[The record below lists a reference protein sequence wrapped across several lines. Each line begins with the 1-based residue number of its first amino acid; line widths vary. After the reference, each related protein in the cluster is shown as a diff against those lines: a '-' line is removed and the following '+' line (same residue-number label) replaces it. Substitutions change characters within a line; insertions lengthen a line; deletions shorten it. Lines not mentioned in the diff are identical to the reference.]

1 MKKVKK
7 LKSRKNITSFPDSI
21 PDSIPDP
28 TEEQIE
34 SINKFE
40 LQEKK
45 VLFDK
50 YLD

>member
-7 LKSRKNITSFPDSI
+7 LKSRKNLTSFPE
-21 PDSIPDP
+21 PIPDP
-28 TEEQIE
+28 IPDPVEEPIT
-34 SINKFE
+34 INKFE